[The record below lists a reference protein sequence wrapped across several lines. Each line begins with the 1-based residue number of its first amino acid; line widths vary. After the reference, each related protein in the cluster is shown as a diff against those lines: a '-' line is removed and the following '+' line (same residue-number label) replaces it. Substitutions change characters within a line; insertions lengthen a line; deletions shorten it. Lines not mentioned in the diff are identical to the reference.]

1 MMGKKNTCKGGDGTI
16 LHHIRGRTNSIKGTS
31 SDEGSDEERFSLRRP
46 AFERFLHVREA
57 GKAKIEAKKE
67 EATNEICSTEL
78 RSGESTARL
87 PGGPLKIQ
95 LGSVNRSL
103 RDDYCYPPPSEAYT
117 RNATRTYASRE
128 LMST

>member
-1 MMGKKNTCKGGDGTI
+1 MSIVSKWWEKNTCKGGVGTI
-16 LHHIRGRTNSIKGTS
+16 LHHIRGKTNSIKGTS

-87 PGGPLKIQ
+87 SLQNPF
-95 LGSVNRSL
+95 SVIT
-103 RDDYCYPPPSEAYT
+103 YGFVAYMLARWT
-117 RNATRTYASRE
+117 GHLDN
-128 LMST
+128 